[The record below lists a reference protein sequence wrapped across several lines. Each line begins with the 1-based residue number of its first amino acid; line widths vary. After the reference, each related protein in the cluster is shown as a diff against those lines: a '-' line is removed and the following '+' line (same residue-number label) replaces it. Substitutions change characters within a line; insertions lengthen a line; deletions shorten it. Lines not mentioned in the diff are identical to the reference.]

1 MSTPKSKYPPNWSA
15 ADELHLAELAA
26 RREAFHNHHGA
37 ELRNAILG
45 MWPTMKTYALEQAV
59 KDFQNNADRLRD
71 ALAPY
76 DSGSRP
82 AINDASSEG

>member
-15 ADELHLAELAA
+15 ADELHFAELAA
-26 RREAFHNHHGA
+26 RREAFHSYHGA
-37 ELRNAILG
+37 ELRKAILG
-45 MWPTMKTYALEQAV
+45 MWPSMQTNALEQAV

-82 AINDASSEG
+82 VLDNASSEG

>member
-15 ADELHLAELAA
+15 ADELHFAELAA

-45 MWPTMKTYALEQAV
+45 MWPTMGTNALEQAV

>member
-15 ADELHLAELAA
+15 ADELHFAELAA

-45 MWPTMKTYALEQAV
+45 MWPTMGTNALEQAV

-82 AINDASSEG
+82 ALNDASSEG